1 MLKYIRVFTKTF
13 RPIIL
18 FGIFLFFLSGRV
30 NMTISKK
37 LFFSFALIIILFAV
51 IFALSL
57 LSTSQIQSDGDQI
70 KKTVNISRDVFLE
83 FKDVEEFSNAI
94 NEMLQIV
101 LKMGYVDD
109 LEGQSDLLYLFQ
121 QKHEHIISQ
130 AKSLNLFSQLETQL
144 QDIAYEVEGVYSNKT
159 EEINSQKM
167 ILEKQKELYNI
178 ESQQINI
185 NSEKDKLFKVYNWKI
200 QDFKKIFE
208 SLKED
213 YANLDEYTQEIE
225 TKIRKALSKEAGIQ
239 DFGVFELELLWE
251 EDVLG
256 TGVTISNFPKLIL
269 GTRNLL
275 LEPEDGNSQLEK
287 IRKIKDEIVE
297 YVQLQTKSGFGT
309 IDAVT
314 ANLIPLSLDYYIK
327 KLEVLNQLNKELANL
342 NAEIAMIEKDISYYE
357 SLVTQS
363 RSMALDIINRNIS
376 DSIDEIMDTISV
388 ITDNKTVDLDDSLMK
403 INSKSDESIDVIYT
417 SNQLIVSIVLISILL
432 SLFIAFFMQLN
443 IKKSMKSLLSK
454 TEIIKELDF
463 TLDFGT
469 EEKKDEIGKAESAIK
484 EIVLSMKNT
493 LESVKESMNQ
503 VNRASTDLKD
513 ISDDSSAI
521 AQNLK
526 RIASS
531 TETEVQDTSAAIEE
545 VSSGIEEVAA
555 SAKNV
560 SDVSRNLFE
569 KTSETSTDIKLGEES
584 LTMVA
589 DILNEAGNQAD
600 ETSKYVTVLQ
610 EQTQNIGK
618 IVQTIS
624 GISEQTNL
632 LALNAAIEAA
642 RAGEAGKGFAVV
654 ADEIRKLAEES
665 QNATNDISKMLKEI
679 SSGVNSVNAAS
690 DKTLEIVNTVNE
702 KASVALDKFTKI
714 SLNLNTILESIETL
728 NSTAEEQSAAAD
740 EIAGAMDQSAQ
751 SMVNVSTQ
759 VQSMV
764 DQVQK
769 QTKSVDT
776 LNQAAN
782 TLTELAQKLN
792 REIERFTV

>member
-1 MLKYIRVFTKTF
+1 
-13 RPIIL
+13 
-18 FGIFLFFLSGRV
+18 
-30 NMTISKK
+30 MTISKK

-109 LEGQSDLLYLFQ
+109 LEDQDDLLKLFQ
-121 QKHEHIISQ
+121 QQHEHIISQ
-130 AKSLNLFSQLETQL
+130 AKNLNLFDQLETQL
-144 QDIAYEVEGVYSNKT
+144 QNIAYEVEGVYSNKI
-159 EEINSQKM
+159 EEINSQKL
-167 ILEKQKELYNI
+167 ILEKQKELYDI
-178 ESQQINI
+178 ESQQMNI

-200 QDFKKIFE
+200 QDFKKVFE

-213 YANLDEYTQEIE
+213 YTNPDEYTPEIE
-225 TKIRKALSKEAGIQ
+225 SKIRDALSKDAGIQ

-256 TGVTISNFPKLIL
+256 GGVTISNFSKLIL

-275 LEPEDGNSQLEK
+275 LDPKDGDTELEK
-287 IRKIKDEIVE
+287 IRKIKNEIVE
-297 YVQLQTKSGFGT
+297 FVQLQTESGFGALN
-309 IDAVT
+309 AVT
-314 ANLIPLSLDYYIK
+314 TNLIPLSLDYYIQ
-327 KLEVLNQLNKELANL
+327 KLETLNQLNTDLTNL
-342 NAEIAMIEKDISYYE
+342 NAEIALIEKDISYYE

-376 DSIDEIMDTISV
+376 DSVDEIMNTISA
-388 ITDNKTVDLDDSLMK
+388 ITDNKTVDLDDSLLK
-403 INSKSDESIDVIYT
+403 INSKSDESINVIYT
-417 SNQLIVSIVLISILL
+417 SNQFIVIIILLSILL
-432 SLFIAFFMQLN
+432 SLFIAFFMQFN
-443 IKKSMKSLLSK
+443 IKRSMKSLLSK
-454 TEIIKELDF
+454 TEIIKKLDF
-463 TLDFGT
+463 TVDFGT
-469 EEKKDEIGKAESAIK
+469 REKKDEIGKAESALK

-493 LESVKESMNQ
+493 LKSVKESMNQ
-503 VNRASTDLKD
+503 VNLASTDLKD

-521 AQNLK
+521 AQKLK
-526 RIASS
+526 SIASS

-555 SAKNV
+555 SARNV
-560 SDVSRNLFE
+560 SDVSRNLFA

-589 DILNEAGNQAD
+589 DILNEAENQAG

-618 IVQTIS
+618 IVQAIS

-654 ADEIRKLAEES
+654 ADEIRKLADES

-679 SSGVNSVNAAS
+679 STGVNSVNAAS

-714 SLNLNTILESIETL
+714 SLNLNTILESVETL

-764 DQVQK
+764 DQVEQ

-776 LNQAAN
+776 LNQATNA
-782 TLTELAQKLN
+782 LTELAQKLN